1 MESEG
6 IKTIIYIDDGIEA
19 FHTFELAKSPAYLA
33 RSNLISTVFVMNEDK
48 SDFIPEKKRKMAER
62 YLLRENCPNTEL
74 FLVCIFLHLDW
85 IRRFME

>member
-48 SDFIPEKKRKMAER
+48 SDFIPEKKKK
-62 YLLRENCPNTEL
+62 NG
-74 FLVCIFLHLDW
+74 
-85 IRRFME
+85 